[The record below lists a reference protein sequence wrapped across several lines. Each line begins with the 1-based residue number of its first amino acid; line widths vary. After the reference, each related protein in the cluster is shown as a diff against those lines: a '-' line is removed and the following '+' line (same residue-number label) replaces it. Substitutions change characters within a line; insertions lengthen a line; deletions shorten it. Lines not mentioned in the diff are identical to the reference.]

1 MANNDGG
8 ASRDGSVIPQLL
20 GIATDGV
27 ELVRQELRLARQE
40 TIEKLTPVARSSGMV
55 LGGGMLA
62 ALGSTYLLDGCVRLL
77 ATRMPHWLASLLS
90 GAGLAAGGV
99 VLVRRG
105 AGQLKD
111 IDIVPHKTINSLRED
126 KAWLRHQIKSR
137 LI

>member
-1 MANNDGG
+1 MANNDRG
-8 ASRDGSVIPQLL
+8 ASRRGSVLPQLI
-20 GIATDGV
+20 GVAMDGV

-55 LGGGMLA
+55 VGGGMLA
-62 ALGSTYLLDGCVRLL
+62 AFGSTYLLDGCVRLL
-77 ATRMPHWLASLLS
+77 ATRMPHWLAALLS
-90 GAGLAAGGV
+90 GAGLTAGGI

-111 IDIVPHKTINSLRED
+111 VDIVPQKTINSLRED
-126 KAWLRHQIKSR
+126 KKWLQHQIKSR